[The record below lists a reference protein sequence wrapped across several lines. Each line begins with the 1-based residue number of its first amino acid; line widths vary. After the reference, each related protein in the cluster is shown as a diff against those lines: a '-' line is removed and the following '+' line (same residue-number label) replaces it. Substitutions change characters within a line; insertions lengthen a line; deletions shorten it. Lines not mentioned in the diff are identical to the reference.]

1 MSRCNRRS
9 PFPLFVTLLALIF
22 LYAPL
27 IVVGVASF
35 NKSKYGGKW
44 EGFSMVWYEK
54 LFHSDRVWEALG
66 NTLFIA
72 LIATVISTVLGTLAA
87 LALYRMKNKIYKG
100 VYSALVYTPLV
111 VPDILMGMSLLLL
124 FVLTIKTF
132 TAFTGITI
140 ALGMTTIIIAH
151 VTFWSY
157 VTMVVPFVLIIKT
170 FGTWF
175 TAPTG
180 ITIELGM
187 TTIIIAHVTFCMSYV
202 TMVVLGRLQEFDKSL
217 IEAAEDLGASGLYT
231 FFHVTLPVIMP
242 GVIAG
247 ALFAFTLS
255 IDDFVITFFV
265 KGAGDTTLPI
275 FIQSSIKHGRELPML
290 NALSVIF
297 LILTFIL
304 VFVTQILLTNKPKEK
319 K

>member
-1 MSRCNRRS
+1 MKQRNLMARICAA
-9 PFPLFVTLLALIF
+9 PHIVWAVLFIV
-22 LYAPL
+22 APL
-27 IVVGVASF
+27 IFVAYYAFTDQSGHF
-35 NKSKYGGKW
+35 TFDNIGALSLHG
-44 EGFSMVWYEK
+44 ETFLLSVCFS
-54 LFHSDRVWEALG
+54 
-66 NTLFIA
+66 

-100 VYSALVYTPLV
+100 VYNALVYTPLV

-124 FVLTIKTF
+124 FVL
-132 TAFTGITI
+132 
-140 ALGMTTIIIAH
+140 
-151 VTFWSY
+151 
-157 VTMVVPFVLIIKT
+157 IIKT

-175 TAPTG
+175 TALTG

-242 GVIAG
+242 GIIAG

>member
-44 EGFSMVWYEK
+44 DGFSMIWYEK
-54 LFHSDRVWEALG
+54 LFHSERVWEALG

-87 LALYRMKNKIYKG
+87 LALYRMRNKIYKG
-100 VYSALVYTPLV
+100 VYNALVYTPLV

-124 FVLTIKTF
+124 FVLLIKTSG
-132 TAFTGITI
+132 A
-140 ALGMTTIIIAH
+140 
-151 VTFWSY
+151 
-157 VTMVVPFVLIIKT
+157 
-170 FGTWF
+170 WF
-175 TAPTG
+175 TALTG
-180 ITIELGM
+180 IPIELGM

-242 GVIAG
+242 GIIAG

>member
-44 EGFSMVWYEK
+44 DGFSMIWYEK
-54 LFHSDRVWEALG
+54 LFHSERVWEALG

-87 LALYRMKNKIYKG
+87 LALYRMRNKIYKG
-100 VYSALVYTPLV
+100 VYNALVYTPLV

-124 FVLTIKTF
+124 FVLLIKTSG
-132 TAFTGITI
+132 A
-140 ALGMTTIIIAH
+140 
-151 VTFWSY
+151 
-157 VTMVVPFVLIIKT
+157 
-170 FGTWF
+170 WF
-175 TAPTG
+175 TALTG
-180 ITIELGM
+180 IPIELGM

-217 IEAAEDLGASGLYT
+217 LEAAQDLGASGLYT

-242 GVIAG
+242 GIIAG

>member
-1 MSRCNRRS
+1 MRSKCNRRS
-9 PFPLFVTLLALIF
+9 RFPLFVTLLTLVF

-27 IVVGVASF
+27 IVVGIASF
-35 NKSKYGGKW
+35 NKSKFGGKW
-44 EGFSMVWYEK
+44 EGFSWIWYEK
-54 LFHSDRVWEALG
+54 LFKHDAVWEALG

-87 LALYRMKNKIYKG
+87 LALYRMKGKIFKG
-100 VYSALVYTPLV
+100 IYNSLVYTPLV

-124 FVLTIKTF
+124 FVL
-132 TAFTGITI
+132 
-140 ALGMTTIIIAH
+140 
-151 VTFWSY
+151 V
-157 VTMVVPFVLIIKT
+157 IKT

-175 TAPTG
+175 TSLTG
-180 ITIELGM
+180 IPFELGM
-187 TTIIIAHVTFCMSYV
+187 TSIVIAHVTFCMSYV

-217 IEAAEDLGASGLYT
+217 IEAAQDLGASGLYT

-242 GVIAG
+242 GIIAG

-265 KGAGDTTLPI
+265 KGAGDNTLPI

-304 VFVTQILLTNKPKEK
+304 VFITQILLTNKPKEK

>member
-44 EGFSMVWYEK
+44 DGFSMIWYEK
-54 LFHSDRVWEALG
+54 LFHSERVWEALG

-100 VYSALVYTPLV
+100 VYNALVYTPLV

-124 FVLTIKTF
+124 FVL
-132 TAFTGITI
+132 
-140 ALGMTTIIIAH
+140 
-151 VTFWSY
+151 
-157 VTMVVPFVLIIKT
+157 IIKT

-175 TAPTG
+175 AALTG

-217 IEAAEDLGASGLYT
+217 LEAAQDLGASGLYT

-242 GVIAG
+242 GIIAG

>member
-1 MSRCNRRS
+1 MKCNHRSR
-9 PFPLFVTLLALIF
+9 FPMFITLLTLVF

-27 IVVGVASF
+27 VVVGVASF

-44 EGFSMVWYEK
+44 DGFSMIWYEK
-54 LFHSDRVWEALG
+54 LFQSERVWEALA
-66 NTLFIA
+66 NTLIIA
-72 LIATVISTVLGTLAA
+72 LIATVISTILGTLAA
-87 LALYRMKNKIYKG
+87 LALYRMKSKIKG
-100 VYSALVYTPLV
+100 VYNALVYTPLV
-111 VPDILMGMSLLLL
+111 VPDILMGISLLLL
-124 FVLTIKTF
+124 FVLVIK
-132 TAFTGITI
+132 
-140 ALGMTTIIIAH
+140 
-151 VTFWSY
+151 S
-157 VTMVVPFVLIIKT
+157 

-175 TAPTG
+175 TALTG
-180 ITIELGM
+180 IPFELGM

-217 IEAAEDLGASGLYT
+217 IEAAQDLGASGLYT

-242 GVIAG
+242 GIIAG

-297 LILTFIL
+297 LLLTFLL
-304 VFVTQILLTNKPKEK
+304 VFFTQKLLTNKPKEK

>member
-44 EGFSMVWYEK
+44 DGFSMIWYEK
-54 LFHSDRVWEALG
+54 LFHSERVWEALG

-100 VYSALVYTPLV
+100 VYNALVYTPLV

-124 FVLTIKTF
+124 FVL
-132 TAFTGITI
+132 
-140 ALGMTTIIIAH
+140 
-151 VTFWSY
+151 
-157 VTMVVPFVLIIKT
+157 IIKT
-170 FGTWF
+170 FGAWF
-175 TAPTG
+175 AALTG

-217 IEAAEDLGASGLYT
+217 LEAAQDLGASGLYT

-242 GVIAG
+242 GIIAG

>member
-100 VYSALVYTPLV
+100 VYNALVYTPLV

-124 FVLTIKTF
+124 FVL
-132 TAFTGITI
+132 
-140 ALGMTTIIIAH
+140 
-151 VTFWSY
+151 Y
-157 VTMVVPFVLIIKT
+157 IKT
-170 FGTWF
+170 FGTL
-175 TAPTG
+175 TG
-180 ITIELGM
+180 IPIELGM

-217 IEAAEDLGASGLYT
+217 LEAAQDLGASGLYT

>member
-1 MSRCNRRS
+1 MNRCNRRS
-9 PFPLFVTLLALIF
+9 RFPLFVTLLTLIF

-44 EGFSMVWYEK
+44 DGFSMIWYEK
-54 LFHSDRVWEALG
+54 LFHSERVWEALG

-87 LALYRMKNKIYKG
+87 LALYRMRNKIYKG
-100 VYSALVYTPLV
+100 VYNALVYTPLV

-124 FVLTIKTF
+124 FVLLIKTSG
-132 TAFTGITI
+132 A
-140 ALGMTTIIIAH
+140 
-151 VTFWSY
+151 
-157 VTMVVPFVLIIKT
+157 
-170 FGTWF
+170 WF
-175 TAPTG
+175 TALTG
-180 ITIELGM
+180 IPIELGM

-217 IEAAEDLGASGLYT
+217 LEAAQDLGASGLYT

>member
-44 EGFSMVWYEK
+44 DGFSMIWYEK
-54 LFHSDRVWEALG
+54 LFHSERVWEALG

-100 VYSALVYTPLV
+100 VYNVLVYTPLV

-124 FVLTIKTF
+124 FVL
-132 TAFTGITI
+132 
-140 ALGMTTIIIAH
+140 
-151 VTFWSY
+151 
-157 VTMVVPFVLIIKT
+157 IIKT

-175 TAPTG
+175 TALTG

-217 IEAAEDLGASGLYT
+217 LEAAQDLGASGLYT

-242 GVIAG
+242 GIIAG

>member
-1 MSRCNRRS
+1 MSKSCNRRS
-9 PFPLFVTLLALIF
+9 RFPMLVTLLTLIF

-27 IVVGVASF
+27 IVVGIASF

-44 EGFSMVWYEK
+44 AGFSWIWYEK
-54 LFHSDRVWEALG
+54 LFQSERVWEALA
-66 NTLFIA
+66 NTLIIA
-72 LIATVISTVLGTLAA
+72 LFATVISTILGTLAA
-87 LALYRMKNKIYKG
+87 LALYRMKSKFKG
-100 VYSALVYTPLV
+100 VYNALVYTPLV
-111 VPDILMGMSLLLL
+111 VPDILMGISLLLL
-124 FVLTIKTF
+124 FV
-132 TAFTGITI
+132 
-140 ALGMTTIIIAH
+140 M
-151 VTFWSY
+151 
-157 VTMVVPFVLIIKT
+157 IIKT
-170 FGTWF
+170 FGAWF
-175 TAPTG
+175 TSLTG
-180 ITIELGM
+180 IPFELGM

-202 TMVVLGRLQEFDKSL
+202 AMVVLGRLQEFDKSL
-217 IEAAEDLGASGLYT
+217 IEAAQDLGASGLYT

-275 FIQSSIKHGRELPML
+275 FIQSSIKHGRDLPML

-304 VFVTQILLTNKPKEK
+304 VFITQILLTNKPKEK

>member
-1 MSRCNRRS
+1 MRHCNRRS
-9 PFPLFVTLLALIF
+9 RFPLFVTLLTLIF

-35 NKSKYGGKW
+35 NKSKFGGKW
-44 EGFSMVWYEK
+44 DSFSLIWYEK
-54 LFHSDRVWEALG
+54 LFHNERVWEALG

-72 LIATVISTVLGTLAA
+72 LIATLISTVLGTLAA

-100 VYSALVYTPLV
+100 LYNALVYTPLV
-111 VPDILMGMSLLLL
+111 VPDILMGISLLLL
-124 FVLTIKTF
+124 FVWLINTFGAWF
-132 TAFTGITI
+132 TALTGITI
-140 ALGMTTIIIAH
+140 R
-151 VTFWSY
+151 
-157 VTMVVPFVLIIKT
+157 P
-170 FGTWF
+170 
-175 TAPTG
+175 
-180 ITIELGM
+180 GM

-242 GVIAG
+242 GIIAG

>member
-9 PFPLFVTLLALIF
+9 LFPLFVTLLTLIF

-35 NKSKYGGKW
+35 NRSKYGGKW
-44 EGFSMVWYEK
+44 DGFSLVWYEK
-54 LFHSDRVWEALG
+54 LFHSERVWEALG

-72 LIATVISTVLGTLAA
+72 LIATIISTILGTLAA

-100 VYSALVYTPLV
+100 VYNALVYTPLV

-124 FVLTIKTF
+124 FVL
-132 TAFTGITI
+132 
-140 ALGMTTIIIAH
+140 
-151 VTFWSY
+151 
-157 VTMVVPFVLIIKT
+157 IIKT
-170 FGTWF
+170 FGAWF
-175 TAPTG
+175 TALTG
-180 ITIELGM
+180 IPFELGM
-187 TTIIIAHVTFCMSYV
+187 TSIIIAHVTFCMSYV

-217 IEAAEDLGASGLYT
+217 LEAAQDLGASGLYT
-231 FFHVTLPVIMP
+231 FFHVTLPVILP

-297 LILTFIL
+297 LLLTFLL